1 MRLQDL
7 GYVLRLDRLSFPKP
21 WTKSAFLSELL
32 ENERAY
38 YLVAK
43 WGGRPVGYIGV
54 WIIAQEGHITNIAVH
69 PDFRRRDGHAPAEG
83 HRGLDG
89 RAGRLAD
96 DPARCARDLG
106 AQRLYQRLGFR
117 PAGIRPGVLQ
127 GQQRRRRGHVE
138 ANRWARAGLS
148 RRPIRA
154 SASWLNPEEAPRA

>member
-7 GYVLRLDRLSFPKP
+7 GYVLRLDRLSFPTP

-69 PDFRRRDGHAPAEG
+69 PDFRRRGIGTRLLKAIEALTAE
-83 HRGLDG
+83 RGGL
-89 RAGRLAD
+89 RMTLEVRKSN
-96 DPARCARDLG
+96 LG

-117 PAGIRPGVLQ
+117 PAGIRPGYYKDNNEDAVVMWKRID
-127 GQQRRRRGHVE
+127 GPE
-138 ANRWARAGLS
+138 RA
-148 RRPIRA
+148 
-154 SASWLNPEEAPRA
+154 